1 MEEEVLIYASCPR
14 AAANKKITSQ
24 KREKL
29 LEKEKKVLDKWSY
42 L

>member
-1 MEEEVLIYASCPR
+1 MEKEVLIYASCPR
-14 AAANKKITSQ
+14 AAANKEIKPQ

-29 LEKEKKVLDKWSY
+29 LEKEKKVLDKRSY